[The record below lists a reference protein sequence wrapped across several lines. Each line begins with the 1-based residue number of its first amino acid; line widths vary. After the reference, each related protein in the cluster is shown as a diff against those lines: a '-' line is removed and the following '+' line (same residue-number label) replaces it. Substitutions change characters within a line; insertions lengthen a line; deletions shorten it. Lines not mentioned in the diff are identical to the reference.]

1 MTKRKKEKADR
12 ETLSKWKEIEMTDLK
27 FKPVEAEDMKVLAP
41 YFGLRPNKTCD
52 SVPLD
57 SFIWRK
63 YYHVRYAIHENKALL
78 WLMKEDGVM
87 HSAMPLCKEE
97 DLKKYFDMTVEY
109 FNQVLHI
116 PFKIYLADEE
126 AIEFLH
132 LKESED
138 FVVTEQEDLKDYL
151 YDGEAM
157 RKLSGKKL
165 HKKKNHLN
173 AFLKEYE
180 GRYEFRRLCCSDRD
194 DVWRFLDRW
203 RERKGDEVEEHLDY
217 EVEGIHEILKQCLD
231 LDIRM
236 SGVYIDGKLE
246 AFTIGSYN
254 QAENMAVIHIEK
266 ANPEIRGLYQFINQQ
281 FLVQEFPDVTL
292 VNRED
297 DLGQEGLRHAKMSYN
312 PCGFARK
319 YLVQQKNFK

>member
-1 MTKRKKEKADR
+1 
-12 ETLSKWKEIEMTDLK
+12 MTDLN
-27 FKPVEAEDMKVLAP
+27 FKPVEAADMKILAP

-63 YYHVRYAIHENKALL
+63 YYHVQYAIHENKALL
-78 WLMKEDGVM
+78 WLMKEEGVM

-97 DLKKYFDMTVEY
+97 NLKKYFDMTVEY
-109 FNQVLHI
+109 FNNVLHI
-116 PFKIYLADEE
+116 PLKIYLADEE
-126 AIEFLH
+126 AVEFLH
-132 LKESED
+132 LKESDD

-203 RERKGDEVEEHLDY
+203 REGKGDEVEEHLDY

-236 SGVYIDGKLE
+236 SGVYIDGTLE

-254 QAENMAVIHIEK
+254 PAENMAVIHIEK

-281 FLVQEFPDVTL
+281 FLVHEFPDVAL

-297 DLGQEGLRHAKMSYN
+297 DVGMPGLRKAKMSYY
-312 PCGFARK
+312 PVDFARK
-319 YLVQQKNFK
+319 YSVKKKY

>member
-1 MTKRKKEKADR
+1 MTQSELEAFLAVVRCGTVSGAAQQLFI
-12 ETLSKWKEIEMTDLK
+12 TQPALSRRLG
-27 FKPVEAEDMKVLAP
+27 VLEEELG
-41 YFGLRPNKTCD
+41 Y
-52 SVPLD
+52 PLV
-57 SFIWRK
+57 I
-63 YYHVRYAIHENKALL
+63 N
-78 WLMKEDGVM
+78 
-87 HSAMPLCKEE
+87 
-97 DLKKYFDMTVEY
+97 
-109 FNQVLHI
+109 
-116 PFKIYLADEE
+116 LADEF
-126 AIEFLH
+126 AVKYLN
-132 LKESED
+132 LPED
-138 FVVTEQEDLKDYL
+138 KYLVEEQVDSKDYL
-151 YDGEAM
+151 YDGNAM
-157 RKLSGKKL
+157 RTLAGKKL

-203 RERKGDEVEEHLDY
+203 REGKGDEVEEHLDY
-217 EVEGIHEILKQCLD
+217 EVEGTHEILKQCLD

-236 SGVYIDGKLE
+236 SGVYIDGTLE

-254 QAENMAVIHIEK
+254 PAENMAVIHIEK

-281 FLVQEFPDVTL
+281 FLVQEFPDVAL

-319 YLVQQKNFK
+319 YLVQQKNFSR